1 MDLKLYENGR
11 DVWTIMDHSQLVGL
25 DEILAA
31 RQAIAGYLHHTP
43 LLSAHAL
50 GERVGDVDLTFKVE
64 LLQKTGSFKPR
75 GALNKLTS
83 LSPAEKMAG
92 VITISAGNHAQGV
105 AYAAS
110 LLGIRATVVMPEA
123 AAESKVAATRGYGAT
138 VVLHG
143 TTKDLLPKCL
153 ELQQEQHLTFVHP
166 FDDALLIAGHGTLG
180 LEILQD
186 GPTPDVVVVPVGGG
200 GLISGV
206 AAALKCS
213 DPNIQVIGVEPAGAS
228 AMIPS
233 LRQNAPAHLEKPDT
247 IADGLA
253 APFVGELNLAH
264 TQRYVDG
271 MVLVTDEEIVEA
283 MRLIME
289 RCKFVVEPA
298 GAASYAA
305 LLAGKIS
312 LAPSAKVV
320 SILSG
325 GNVDRSRLKEIL

>member
-1 MDLKLYENGR
+1 
-11 DVWTIMDHSQLVGL
+11 MDHSQLVGL
-25 DEILAA
+25 DEIVSA
-31 RQAIAGYLHHTP
+31 QKAIAGLLHHTP
-43 LLSAHAL
+43 LLSARTL
-50 GERVGDVDLTFKVE
+50 GERVGDIELTFKVE

-75 GALNKLTS
+75 GAINKLTS
-83 LSPAEKMAG
+83 LTDEEKLAG

-105 AYAAS
+105 AFAAS
-110 LLGIRATVVMPEA
+110 LLGIQATVVMPEA
-123 AAESKVAATRGYGAT
+123 AVESKVHAARGYGAT

-153 ELQQEQHLTFVHP
+153 QLQQEQHLTFVHP
-166 FDDALLIAGHGTLG
+166 FDDPLVIAGHGTLG
-180 LEILQD
+180 LEILED
-186 GPTPDVVVVPVGGG
+186 SSKPDMVVVPVGGG

-213 DPNIQVIGVEPAGAS
+213 DPNIQVIGVEPVGAS
-228 AMIPS
+228 VMIPS
-233 LRQNAPAHLEKPDT
+233 LRDNAVAHLEKSDT

-264 TQRYVDG
+264 TQHYVDG
-271 MVLVTDEEIVEA
+271 MVLVTDEEIIEA

-298 GAASYAA
+298 GAAGYAA
-305 LLAGKIS
+305 LLAGKIN
-312 LAPSAKVV
+312 LAPHTRVV

-325 GNVDRSRLKEIL
+325 GNIDQSRLKSIL